1 MRNST
6 RCEALVNVSEAK
18 VGASNLVCQMSDGS
32 GRNDGTFE
40 EKRRDVAEPQA
51 WLVREHSYA
60 HEFERS
66 VCKDDYE

>member
-1 MRNST
+1 MGD
-6 RCEALVNVSEAK
+6 V
-18 VGASNLVCQMSDGS
+18 S